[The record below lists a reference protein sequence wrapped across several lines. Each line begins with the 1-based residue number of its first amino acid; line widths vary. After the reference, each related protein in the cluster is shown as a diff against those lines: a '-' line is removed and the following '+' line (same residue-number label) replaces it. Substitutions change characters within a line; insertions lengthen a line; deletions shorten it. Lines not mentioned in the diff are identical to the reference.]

1 MAAAGATLSMVTVFF
16 EAEIGL
22 LKLQARSLVRYHAPG
37 EFERIVVIDNTH
49 RGVSRRTQERLLR
62 QFGPWRD
69 RVRFVRPQDLT
80 DLPTLPGWVGQ
91 QVLKLIVH
99 REIDTSH
106 FLVLDAKNHW
116 IQPTDRSTFLAE
128 DGRARGASHT
138 YRGHALEQR
147 VADVLRYVGVDPQ
160 EWLDHFMVTHTPVV
174 VSRDVCADLV
184 SDVERRSGL
193 PFAQEFA
200 RAGLL
205 EFPLYAGW
213 IIARDGSLDAEI
225 DGSTVRSTTIW
236 PSRTPRGIAEDLA
249 ALDHLDSPFLGIHR
263 KALAKA
269 TLTSSRSF
277 ARLWA
282 VRGLW
287 SSTTAGLWFIVRFKG
302 AYLRTMTVRRV
313 RTRLAARRRTAVTAP
328 TGRARSGDPS

>member
-1 MAAAGATLSMVTVFF
+1 MVTVFF

-22 LKLQARSLVRYHAPG
+22 LELQARSLARFHRPG
-37 EFERIVVIDNTH
+37 DFERIVVIDNTH
-49 RGVSRRTQERLLR
+49 GGIHDRTRARLTR
-62 QFGPWRD
+62 AFGPWSD
-69 RVRFVRPQDLT
+69 RTRFVRPEDLT
-80 DLPTLPGWVGQ
+80 DLPSLPGWVGQ
-91 QVLKLIVH
+91 QVLKLVVH

-106 FLVLDAKNHW
+106 YLVLDAKNHW

-138 YRGHALEQR
+138 YRGHALEHR

-160 EWLDHFMVTHTPVV
+160 DWLDHFMVTHTPVV
-174 VSRDVCADLV
+174 MSRDVCAGLV
-184 SDVERRSGL
+184 ADVERRSGL

-236 PSRTPRGIAEDLA
+236 PSRTPQGIAEDLA

-263 KALAKA
+263 KALATA
-269 TLTSSRSF
+269 GWSSSRSF
-277 ARLWA
+277 SCLWA
-282 VRGLW
+282 ARGLW
-287 SSTTAGLWFIVRFKG
+287 PSTVAGLWFILRFKQT
-302 AYLRTMTVRRV
+302 YLRTMAVRRV
-313 RTRLAARRRTAVTAP
+313 RTRLATRRRTVVTASP
-328 TGRARSGDPS
+328 DRTGSGDVS